1 MIGSDRQGN
10 VSRAARLR
18 RESVMLASGP
28 AFRIQEETNNCVLL
42 FFFFFRAALESE
54 IVRQS
59 LPGSE
64 SHSAGIAINI
74 ASPENACCR
83 ADPHRTLLGSTNAPC
98 S

>member
-42 FFFFFRAALESE
+42 FFFFF
-54 IVRQS
+54 VRHWSRKLYGS
-59 LPGSE
+59 LYQDLS
-64 SHSAGIAINI
+64 
-74 ASPENACCR
+74 
-83 ADPHRTLLGSTNAPC
+83 RTLPA
-98 S
+98 